1 MHGKGRAITGAQP
14 THEGKA
20 GAGAVAEAVPVDQD
34 FTPLGHSRRG
44 RNGLCPLLRW
54 QARARAA
61 RLRDAATRTWNAA
74 RPTITR
80 QIREARHRRTPH
92 RAHDRLGCCRRRLGK
107 APRCLRL
114 RPAAR
119 RPGLLDPRVR
129 RRGRHRRDA
138 ADPREPRQMERRRA
152 GRARVSERFDR
163 RALGPVQL
171 LHHARWRR
179 RSIST
184 RPRGAEKLLRQAH
197 THRRRPVPHQFS

>member
-1 MHGKGRAITGAQP
+1 MVEAPPKQAER
-14 THEGKA
+14 A
-20 GAGAVAEAVPVDQD
+20 GAAVADAAALPGVQD
-34 FTPLGHSRRG
+34 FTHLAHSRRCLIDLW
-44 RNGLCPLLRW
+44 RGLCG
-54 QARARAA
+54 QARGTAA
-61 RLRDAATRTWNAA
+61 WLRDAATRTWNAA